1 VPGATDVSTPDT
13 EVLADRRGVGQDFAH
28 LLLGA
33 LRSVGLGVRD
43 DTDVV
48 PVRGVV
54 FGPPA
59 EHQLT
64 VSVDV
69 APV

>member
-13 EVLADRRGVGQDFAH
+13 EVLADRRGVCQDFAH

-33 LRSVGLGVRD
+33 LRSVGLASATTPTWCRSA
-43 DTDVV
+43 
-48 PVRGVV
+48 GVV

-59 EHQLT
+59 EQQLT